1 MVHEALGF
9 VATVLVLGLIGLG
22 PALWLVTKGGA
33 HRLRWAT
40 GIAPT
45 IGLGLVGLLGFPLI
59 RWVAPAQRWALPLTL
74 VLVIVS
80 LVLVLWDARRN
91 RSDYRDAVAGL
102 RTGRLW
108 TAAVVAVLF
117 LAVLAILAAPLVVG
131 GIDYAAFRG
140 NPSDAYT
147 YVSVAETFRTVD
159 WQSLREGALMRDL
172 PAVQR
177 LAAASPTALFTA
189 RFVLLPIRLMTQ
201 VPLAWASQLWG
212 IPVYRFLYAYELVS
226 FALGFLLALVV
237 AGQLRLGRR
246 WALVGALAVTLGFWA
261 RYLLEIDAAARATL
275 VPVFLLLAFA
285 WIQLEQTTLRPLGR
299 ERVLLGLSAAMLAAF
314 YPQAVPLVVLAFV
327 FYYGLG
333 LLQGVVS
340 WRPLLY
346 HFITLAL
353 AAVFMVGYLDF
364 AARTL
369 LWQTPVVVGDTSALT
384 NTDALHFLRTDGPA
398 ALWGLPVSILVS
410 GAPRVVNWGAR
421 GLFAAAGLLLTLLFL
436 WGVLRAMRKPRRE
449 AQQGPD
455 AISAFTGLRVLV
467 ALIASGF
474 VVAVLMFVAGTL
486 WASGRAVTYVY
497 PFMVLALLAILRD
510 AGAHWRPR
518 LATAAV
524 ALTSVWLVIMI
535 LVGATLP
542 INRLV
547 QGDAFS
553 AGGMNKPENYDLSRI
568 VTALRQLHPSLLVV
582 DIQRTDNWVFPYY
595 TTYIFKEFPTY
606 FLSGLIYDNSTNYR
620 NLWLDALPSA
630 PDYAVV
636 RKNDD
641 FIAAR
646 KLGELVAETEDLA
659 LYRIKTQ
666 NVSLFDQR
674 QAILQQR
681 EAGKLS
687 FPGLESAPN

>member
-1 MVHEALGF
+1 MFVEALGF
-9 VATVLVLGLIGLG
+9 VLTVFVLGLMGLG
-22 PALWLVTKGGA
+22 PALWLVSHGSR
-33 HRLRWAT
+33 RLLWAM

-74 VLVIVS
+74 VLVLVS

-91 RSDYRDAVAGL
+91 RSDYREAVAALHIGRLGTTAVVAGL
-102 RTGRLW
+102 F
-108 TAAVVAVLF
+108 VL
-117 LAVLAILAAPLVVG
+117 VLAILAAPLVVG

-159 WQSLREGALMRDL
+159 WQSLQEGAQMQDL

-177 LAAASPTALFTA
+177 LSAASPTALFTA

-285 WIQLEQTTLRPLGR
+285 WMQLERAPLRPLGR
-299 ERVLLGLSAAMLAAF
+299 ERVLLSLSAAMLAAF

-327 FYYGLG
+327 FYYVLG
-333 LLQGVVS
+333 LLQGVAS
-340 WRPLLY
+340 WRSLLY
-346 HFITLAL
+346 HFITVAL
-353 AAVFMVGYLDF
+353 AALFMLGYLDL

-384 NTDALHFLRTDGPA
+384 QTDALHFLSTDGPA

-410 GAPRVVNWGAR
+410 GAPRVVNGGVR
-421 GLFAAAGLLLTLLFL
+421 GLFAAAGLLVTLLFL
-436 WGVLRAMRKPRRE
+436 WGALRAIWRPEHE
-449 AQQGPD
+449 AQLGPD
-455 AISAFTGLRVLV
+455 ALGASSGLRVLL

-474 VVAVLMFVAGTL
+474 VVAVLMFAAGTL
-486 WASGRAVTYVY
+486 WASCRAVTYVY

-510 AGAHWRPR
+510 VRDRWRPR
-518 LATAAV
+518 LATAAI

-535 LVGATLP
+535 LFGATLP

-547 QGDAFS
+547 QGNAFS
-553 AGGMNKPENYDLSRI
+553 AGGMNKPENYDLSQI
-568 VTALRQLHPSLLVV
+568 VTALRQLNPTLLMV
-582 DIQRTDNWVFPYY
+582 DIPRKDNWMFAYY
-595 TTYIFKEFPTY
+595 TMFVFKEFPVH
-606 FLSGLIYDNSTNYR
+606 FSSGLIYDNSTNYR
-620 NLWLDALPSA
+620 NLWLEALPSA

-636 RKNDD
+636 RKDDD

-646 KLGELVAETEDLA
+646 KLGDAVTASEDLV
-659 LYRIKTQ
+659 LYRITTK
-666 NVSLFDQR
+666 NRDV
-674 QAILQQR
+674 LQLREQLLQER
-681 EAGKLS
+681 EAEKLA
-687 FPGLESAPN
+687 FPGLKANSN